1 MWILIVLVF
10 ISVFAGATLLLWLL
24 RGSRDRQAKQAVTR
38 LESLTAEKPVSR
50 LEARPVIRP
59 EEPFSSIPWL
69 DQWLRRLDAFGRLR
83 LLIRQAQLSWTPA
96 GLLARCA
103 GCWLLVSAVLWLR
116 TSAVAPSLLFGSAG
130 VILPWV
136 YVFHKRARH
145 FAAFEQMLPEALDL
159 IVAALRAGHGI
170 TAAIGAVGK
179 EMADPVGREFRQ
191 CFEEQNFGLDLR
203 VSLEN
208 LASRVPTQDVR
219 MIVTAFLVQR
229 ESGGNLAEVLDR
241 AAAIVRERFRLKRQV
256 QVNTAQGRLTGWILG
271 MLPPVLGVLLYLAN
285 PGNISLLWTHPT
297 GLKMLYTASVLMVI
311 GILIIRK
318 IVKVRL

>member
-1 MWILIVLVF
+1 MWILTASVF
-10 ISVFAGATLLLWLL
+10 VAVFAGATLALWLL
-24 RGSRDRQAKQAVTR
+24 RGSRERQAKQALAR
-38 LESLTAEKPVSR
+38 LEVLTAETPVSQA
-50 LEARPVIRP
+50 ESRPVVRP

-69 DQWLRRLDAFGRLR
+69 DRWLRRLDAFGRLR
-83 LLIRQAQLSWTPA
+83 LLLQQAQLDWTPA
-96 GLLARCA
+96 GFLA
-103 GCWLLVSAVLWLR
+103 GCAACWLALAAVLWLR
-116 TSAVAPSLLFGSAG
+116 SAGIVPSLLFGSAALL
-130 VILPWV
+130 LPWI
-136 YVFHKRARH
+136 YVFRKRARH
-145 FAAFEQMLPEALDL
+145 FEAFEQMLPEALDL
-159 IVAALRAGHGI
+159 IVAALRAGHGV
-170 TAAIGAVGK
+170 TAAMGAVGK
-179 EMADPVGREFRQ
+179 EMADPIGREFRQ

-203 VSLEN
+203 ASLEN

-271 MLPPVLGVLLYLAN
+271 LLPPVLGVLLYLAN
-285 PGNISLLWTHPT
+285 PDNIRLLWTHPT